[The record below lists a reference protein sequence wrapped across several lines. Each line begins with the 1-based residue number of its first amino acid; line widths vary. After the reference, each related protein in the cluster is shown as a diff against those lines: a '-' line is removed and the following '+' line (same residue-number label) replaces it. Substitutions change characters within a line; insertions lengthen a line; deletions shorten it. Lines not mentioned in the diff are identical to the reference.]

1 VDLNYNLQVLER
13 DCSNVAPKYTP
24 HYTTQDDGDQPPA
37 WSQGRKKLPSDLES
51 ELQTSPFETYSLMRG
66 QATGS
71 LFGSTLKCVG
81 KLKGLI
87 TVVAKRSN
95 SNSSN
100 SGGGNTGA
108 KKRKSI
114 KNVYVDSDSEDEV
127 ELTPEEKE
135 QKQRRDGFIK
145 SLLNPE
151 KYVVRLY
158 CLTGKGLAAMDLNIF
173 GQPANSD
180 PYLKVCLLCAV
191 CCICLDRCMYCV

>member
-1 VDLNYNLQVLER
+1 M
-13 DCSNVAPKYTP
+13 
-24 HYTTQDDGDQPPA
+24 QDDGDQPPA

-71 LFGSTLKCVG
+71 MFGSTLKCVG

-87 TVVAKRSN
+87 TVVAKRSRNNNNN
-95 SNSSN
+95 SNSA
-100 SGGGNTGA
+100 GAGAGAA

-114 KNVYVDSDSEDEV
+114 MNVYVDSDSEDEV
-127 ELTPEEKE
+127 ELTPEEAE
-135 QKQRRDGFIK
+135 NKQRRDMFIK

-180 PYLKVCLLCAV
+180 PYLKARDTRLFILSDLCCL
-191 CCICLDRCMYCV
+191 

>member
-1 VDLNYNLQVLER
+1 
-13 DCSNVAPKYTP
+13 
-24 HYTTQDDGDQPPA
+24 
-37 WSQGRKKLPSDLES
+37 
-51 ELQTSPFETYSLMRG
+51 MRG

-71 LFGSTLKCVG
+71 MFGSTLKCVG

-87 TVVAKRSN
+87 TVVAKRTR
-95 SNSSN
+95 SSG
-100 SGGGNTGA
+100 SAGGGNA

-114 KNVYVDSDSEDEV
+114 MNVYVDSDSEDEV
-127 ELTPEEKE
+127 ELTPEQAEA
-135 QKQRRDGFIK
+135 KQRRDLFIR

-180 PYLKVCLLCAV
+180 PYLKVSVAV
-191 CCICLDRCMYCV
+191 CLVIDRWMVFLCTCFAWVNVWLHRHCSQV